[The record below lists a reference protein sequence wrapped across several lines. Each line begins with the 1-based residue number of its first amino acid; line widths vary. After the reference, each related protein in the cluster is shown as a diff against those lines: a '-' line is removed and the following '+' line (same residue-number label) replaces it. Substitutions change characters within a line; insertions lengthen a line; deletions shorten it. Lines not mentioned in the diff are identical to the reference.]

1 MVTYWGSET
10 GARTFDLLVDDVKFA
25 TQSLHRDDPEK
36 FWQKTYP
43 LSDELTTGKEKA
55 VLKFQAH
62 PGNTAGG
69 VFGIRV
75 VRRSE

>member
-1 MVTYWGSET
+1 
-10 GARTFDLLVDDVKFA
+10 LLDGEKFA
-25 TQSLHRDDPEK
+25 TESLHRNDPEK

-43 LSDELTTGKEKA
+43 LPDELTTGKEKA

-62 PGNTAGG
+62 PENIAGG
-69 VFGIRV
+69 VFGIRI